1 MRSSSS
7 RLPARAL
14 RRGAV
19 VLTGAAAVS
28 LGVLAGPASAAAANN
43 WDAVA
48 QCESGGNWAIN
59 TGNGYYG
66 GLQFSSSTWA
76 AFGGHEYASNA
87 HLATKAQ
94 QIAVAER
101 TLDVQGP
108 GAWPTCGKALDPSA
122 PGAGAAPAAAP
133 APLAAPAAAPT
144 GGATYT
150 VAAGDTLGKIA
161 QQQGVAGGWQALYAA
176 NDQLSNPNRISVG
189 QVLQLP

>member
-122 PGAGAAPAAAP
+122 PGAVAAPAAAP

>member
-133 APLAAPAAAPT
+133 APLVAPAAAPT

>member
-133 APLAAPAAAPT
+133 APLVAPAAAPT
-144 GGATYT
+144 AGATYT

>member
-122 PGAGAAPAAAP
+122 PTAGAAAAAAP
-133 APLAAPAAAPT
+133 APVAAPAAAPT

-150 VAAGDTLGKIA
+150 VVAGDTLGKIA
-161 QQQGVAGGWQALYAA
+161 QQQGVAGGCQALYAA